1 MFLVFIAIT
10 LANAKKEREIT
21 ERQSSLLDSSSAT
34 LSAKQ
39 TEPTQAA
46 TLSSDTERTKAASS
60 IVAAACAGSQ
70 IGVVPRGQIGELLKQ
85 LLEKQ
90 GIEPKKVFNNWEYYW
105 SRARQ
110 VDKVNG
116 TNCLQ

>member
-70 IGVVPRGQIGELLKQ
+70 IGVVPRGQIGEVGAFYWTVLAPDIVNLGR
-85 LLEKQ
+85 EEQ
-90 GIEPKKVFNNWEYYW
+90 GSV
-105 SRARQ
+105 S
-110 VDKVNG
+110 
-116 TNCLQ
+116 L